1 MYTNDPKRQAFST
14 TLKVPNDYLAIQ
26 TTENTRERALEV
38 RADLDSRIATQ
49 LRHAVVDE
57 LAHGAGMD
65 VRTFKDFLQFLSEDS
80 EIQSR
85 FTGWRAKRRL
95 LD

>member
-1 MYTNDPKRQAFST
+1 MDPDELTPARLSA
-14 TLKVPNDYLAIQ
+14 TLEIPQKLVSLRTSADLAAHTLDI
-26 TTENTRERALEV
+26 
-38 RADLDSRIATQ
+38 RADMEAALAQQ

-65 VRTFKDFLQFLSEDS
+65 VRTFKDFLRFLSEDG